1 MKSGP
6 VHPGHHP
13 CRYAPFGASCAP
25 PGAVVFHRFLEQLN
39 REHAIQ
45 PGEPAAHG
53 HKPRPWPTDTFE
65 RTNADI
71 QPAAKSPDLP
81 TLAEVLPVSHPPAGR
96 PVTEVVMQQRTPI
109 SGRLIDLLA

>member
-1 MKSGP
+1 
-6 VHPGHHP
+6 
-13 CRYAPFGASCAP
+13 CAP

-81 TLAEVLPVSHPPAGR
+81 TLAEVLPVSHPPAAR
-96 PVTEVVMQQRTPI
+96 PVTEVVMQQRTSI